1 MSERAEMDWRT
12 ALGSLWLITVLAL
25 YLRAMVQGLGG

>member
-1 MSERAEMDWRT
+1 MDWRT
-12 ALGSLWLITVLAL
+12 ALGSRWLITVLAL

>member
-1 MSERAEMDWRT
+1 MDWRT
-12 ALGSLWLITVLAL
+12 ALGSLLLITVLAL

>member
-1 MSERAEMDWRT
+1 MDWRT